1 MGGMWV
7 YKCLH
12 GKAGSINGRGV
23 TPWQRREWI
32 LWLYPASRWRAVN
45 IGAGWSIMGTAF
57 SGRISIV
64 DWILRQVTKPTES
77 PELPFIEERCVKWEG
92 SCEARTWGGESL
104 R

>member
-12 GKAGSINGRGV
+12 GKAGSISGRGV

-32 LWLYPASRWRAVN
+32 LWLYPASRGRDVD
-45 IGAGWSIMGTAF
+45 IGAGWSMTGAAF

-77 PELPFIEERCVKWEG
+77 PELPFIEEWCVKWEG
-92 SCEARTWGGESL
+92 SCEARTWGGKSL